1 MIIRKLDNILIEK
14 GIYDEDPIIQDN
26 LLEGLD
32 SLSFIELIVAIETE
46 FEIGI
51 SDEYLLLSFFNK
63 KEKIIEIIKKMLND
77 GYKTVS
83 DVVKANKCIGCLA
96 CIELCPHGKLQTNAD
111 ILPTLISEWRKMGYS
126 FGTLDE
132 LTG

>member
-1 MIIRKLDNILIEK
+1 MIIKKLDNILIEK

-26 LLEGLD
+26 LLETLD

-51 SDEYLLLSFFNK
+51 SDEYLLLSNFNK

-77 GYKTVS
+77 SYKTVD
-83 DVVKANKCIGCLA
+83 DVVKANECIG
-96 CIELCPHGKLQTNAD
+96 
-111 ILPTLISEWRKMGYS
+111 
-126 FGTLDE
+126 
-132 LTG
+132 